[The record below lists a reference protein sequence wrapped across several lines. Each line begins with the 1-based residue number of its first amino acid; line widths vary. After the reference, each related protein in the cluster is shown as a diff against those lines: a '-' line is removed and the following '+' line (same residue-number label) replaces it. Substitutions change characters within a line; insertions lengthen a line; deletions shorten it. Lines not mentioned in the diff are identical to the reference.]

1 MKKAVYLPTDEIV
14 VILSEMVGYFEVFH
28 NGQSKIVPESDLAF
42 IDTEEKIIS
51 VEDFKQNIFLS
62 LHREPLSQ
70 ILFSQNTC
78 RLVPEPH
85 QFKPLFKFLSSE
97 NNRILIADEVGLG
110 KTIEAGMI
118 FKEVQS
124 REDLKISLIVVPP
137 SLIFKWKDE
146 FAIRFGEYFE
156 IYNSKSFLA
165 LIKEFETF
173 RNSKLFDKKIIVSYN
188 TIRDDKV
195 TSALKNSSFFEV
207 DFLIMDEAHTMRN
220 SDTSTHEAARNI
232 TALSQN
238 IVFLT
243 ATPVQNRLTDLF
255 NILNLLDNE
264 LFMDYEY
271 FENQLKPNAFIHS
284 LVAILR
290 SNASHDEVK
299 SHIESSIDQI
309 KDSYPD
315 LVDIA
320 DRIAA
325 TGHWTTS
332 IKVGFIDELLF
343 HDELSFIIN
352 RTKKKDVGR
361 LIPRSAKSLVVTPN
375 PSERAY
381 YNAVISF
388 TKLLNPHVP
397 AGFITV
403 MPERMASSCMI
414 GSLQN
419 FKTILQS
426 GRLSFSEVDDFD
438 ENIHEEI
445 NYPQQ
450 IEHALREVIRL
461 GDKIG
466 EEDSKY
472 KRFLRLIQDL
482 SGSKTPQIIVFSFF
496 KSTLKYLHG
505 KLTNAGYRVGIIHGD
520 YEVEERYNTIGLF
533 KRGTFDILLSSE
545 VGSEGLDMQFANVII
560 NYDLPWNPMRVEQRI
575 GRIDRIGQK
584 FDKLHIFSLCIEGS
598 IEDRI
603 LMRLYEKLQIFEAS
617 IGELEPIIGDL
628 ASELNIPE
636 LLELTDDEIDKV
648 LHIDDLAKRR
658 EELESANRE
667 KDLHNLLMDGYEES
681 DINEIN
687 TKQSGFI
694 SERVQILLKQF
705 LNSHNVSYQTV
716 DSGTIVLKEKSLGK
730 LVESLKTHLSDRRE
744 NPQWYNEE
752 RILLNELTSTDRKEF
767 VFLPNRS
774 EEFKSVFVG
783 IASPLT
789 RMLLKGKAIVEGIVL
804 AEHKRFSNG
813 YVCIGRLDMNSR
825 KTQSKLV
832 TLFISHDYKSYKE
845 IDFELFMSG
854 LENDSRITDF
864 ETESLKQFAST
875 ILIKQLDQERKAFEK
890 NISKQIDQKINSLNS
905 YMEKRIK
912 TSKRLVSSV
921 KESNIIRMKLSEIEN
936 LENQQSRRIREL
948 ELQKKIT
955 ASYKILGLIQ
965 LKNEQR

>member
-14 VILSEMVGYFEVFH
+14 IILTEMVGYFEIFH
-28 NGQSKIVPESDLAF
+28 NGQSKIVPESDLVF
-42 IDTEEKIIS
+42 IDTEEKVIE
-51 VEDFKQNIFLS
+51 VQDFKQNIFLS

-78 RLVPEPH
+78 RLIPEPH
-85 QFKPLFKFLSSE
+85 QFKPLFKFLRSE

-124 REDLKISLIVVPP
+124 RENLKISLIVVPP

-156 IYNSKSFLA
+156 IYNSKSFLG
-165 LIKEFETF
+165 LIQEFEVF

-188 TIRDDKV
+188 TIRDDRV
-195 TSALKNSSFFEV
+195 TSALENSTFFEV

-220 SDTSTHEAARNI
+220 SDTSTHEAARAI
-232 TALSQN
+232 TAISQN

-243 ATPVQNRLTDLF
+243 ATPVQNKLTDLF
-255 NILNLLDNE
+255 NILNLLDSE

-271 FENQLKPNAFIHS
+271 FENQVKPNAFLHS

-290 SNASHDEVK
+290 SNASHGEVQR
-299 SHIESSIDQI
+299 HIESTINEISDA
-309 KDSYPD
+309 YPD
-315 LVDIA
+315 LVDIVG
-320 DRIAA
+320 RIAA
-325 TGHWTTS
+325 AKELTTS
-332 IKVGFIDELLF
+332 VKVGFIDELLS

-361 LIPRSAKSLVVTPN
+361 LIPRNAKSVVVTPN
-375 PSERAY
+375 SSERAY
-381 YNAVISF
+381 YNAVISL
-388 TKLLNPHVP
+388 TRLLNPHVP
-397 AGFITV
+397 SGFITI

-419 FKTILQS
+419 FKNILQS
-426 GRLSFSEVDDFD
+426 GRLSFNEVDDFD
-438 ENIHEEI
+438 VNLDEEL

-461 GDKIG
+461 GDNIG

-472 KRFLRLIQDL
+472 KRFLKLIQDL
-482 SGSKTPQIIVFSFF
+482 SDTKTPQIIVFSFF
-496 KSTLKYLHG
+496 KSTLKYLHS

-520 YEVEERYNTIGLF
+520 YKVEERYSTIGLF
-533 KRGTFDILLSSE
+533 KNGTFDILLSSE

-603 LMRLYEKLQIFEAS
+603 LLRLYEKLQIFEAS

-628 ASELNIPE
+628 ASELNIPD

-648 LHIDDLAKRR
+648 LHIDELAKRR
-658 EELESANRE
+658 EELESVNRE
-667 KDLHNLLMDGYEES
+667 RDIQNLLMDGYEVS
-681 DINEIN
+681 DNNGISTE
-687 TKQSGFI
+687 QSGFV
-694 SERVQILLKQF
+694 SERVKILLTEF
-705 LNSHNVSYQTV
+705 LESHNISFQTV
-716 DSGTIVLKEKSLGK
+716 SNGVLVLKDKSLK
-730 LVESLKTHLSDRRE
+730 ELVKSLKTHLSDRRE
-744 NPQWYNEE
+744 HPQWYNEE
-752 RILLNELTSTDRKEF
+752 RILLNELASADRKEF
-767 VFLPNRS
+767 VFSPNRA
-774 EEFKSVFVG
+774 EEFKSVFIG

-789 RMLLKGKAIVEGIVL
+789 RILLNGKVISEGIVL
-804 AEHKRFSNG
+804 AKHKRLPEG
-813 YVCIGRLDMNSR
+813 YICVGRLDMSSR
-825 KTQSKLV
+825 KKQSKLV
-832 TLFISHDYKSYKE
+832 TLFISPDYSSFRE

-854 LENDSRITDF
+854 LENHSDTSSF
-864 ETESLKQFAST
+864 ETERLKQFSST
-875 ILIKQLDQERKAFEK
+875 ILIKRLEHEQKAFEK
-890 NISKQIDQKINSLNS
+890 KISKQIDQKINSLSS

-912 TSKRLVSSV
+912 ASKRLVSKV
-921 KESNIIRMKLSEIEN
+921 TETNIIRMKQSEIEN
-936 LENQQSRRIREL
+936 LENQQRQRILEL
-948 ELQKKIT
+948 ESQKKIT
-955 ASYKILGLIQ
+955 ASYKILGLI
-965 LKNEQR
+965 KINNE